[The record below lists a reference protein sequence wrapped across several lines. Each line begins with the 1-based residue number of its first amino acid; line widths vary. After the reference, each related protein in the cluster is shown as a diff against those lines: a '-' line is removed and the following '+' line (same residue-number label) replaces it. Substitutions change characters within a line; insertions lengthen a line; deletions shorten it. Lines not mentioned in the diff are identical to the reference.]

1 MQKRR
6 YKIIY
11 TYSSRSDIR
20 QMKKYIL
27 DQFKYR
33 ELGENFT
40 RKMKEAANGL
50 KTMPGGYNTIGFQ
63 HRGYDIHLKPY
74 RSYLFFYIVDE
85 EEMMVTVLRVLQDG
99 MNWQYII
106 RCWLKQNK

>member
-33 ELGENFT
+33 ELGENLT

-50 KTMPGGYNTIGFQ
+50 KTMPG
-63 HRGYDIHLKPY
+63 
-74 RSYLFFYIVDE
+74 V
-85 EEMMVTVLRVLQDG
+85 
-99 MNWQYII
+99 II
-106 RCWLKQNK
+106 RLDFNTGSMIFI